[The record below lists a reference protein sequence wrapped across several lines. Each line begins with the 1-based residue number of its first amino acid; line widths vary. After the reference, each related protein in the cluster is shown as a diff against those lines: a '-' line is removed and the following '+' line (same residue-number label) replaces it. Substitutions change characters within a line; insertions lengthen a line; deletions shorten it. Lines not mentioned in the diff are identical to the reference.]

1 MPRFILSKQAG
12 PKVNWMEKQTRKA
25 ILLHL
30 VDVNGNQGAYWI
42 PKSQAVLEPHEGF
55 FIVDVTQ
62 WAWENR
68 KPAVG
73 MGCL

>member
-1 MPRFILSKQAG
+1 MPRFKLSKQAG
-12 PKVNWMEKQTRKA
+12 PKVNWMEKQTQKA
-25 ILLHL
+25 VLFHL
-30 VDVNGNQGAYWI
+30 VDENGNQETYWI
-42 PKSQAVLEPHEGF
+42 PKSQAKLLPHEEF